1 MTEQLTPPL
10 ANVHSTQH
18 TWPVYGHKWA
28 VANLARGLHAAGGP
42 RQAYLF
48 LGPRQVGKSTL
59 VRAFATALF
68 CTGEEKPC
76 GHCRSC
82 TLMAHGNHPD
92 FHAIAPL
99 DGNDPPRV
107 DRIAGKL
114 YQQQAEELVSAA
126 WLRPFEGAHK
136 LFHIQDAQ
144 KATSDRFLN
153 LLLKTVEE
161 PPDSTIICIT
171 ALDRDSV
178 LPTIVSRC
186 QVFDLQPLDHATVA
200 QALVTGWQAPSDQAA
215 LLARLSA
222 GRLGWAVEQA
232 QRPAMWQ
239 ERQVRLEQMWALL
252 RADRNQ
258 RLALSEQMAGRNA
271 QLYAMLELWA
281 SWWRDVM
288 LVQAGGGD
296 ACCNTDFRA
305 VLEQH
310 AQAFAPVQV
319 MDYIRT
325 MRRVEQSLRTNVN
338 ARLALDVMLL
348 RLPHL
353 A

>member
-1 MTEQLTPPL
+1 MNQKLSPPP
-10 ANVHSTQH
+10 ANAHTTQH

-28 VANLARGLHAAGGP
+28 VSNLARGLHAAGGP

-68 CTGEEKPC
+68 CTGSEKPC

-82 TLMAHGNHPD
+82 TLMAHGSHPD
-92 FHAIAPL
+92 FHSVAPL
-99 DGNDPPRV
+99 DAGDPPRV

-126 WLRPFEGAHK
+126 WLRPFEGAYK

-178 LPTIVSRC
+178 LPTIVSRS
-186 QVFDLQPLDHATVA
+186 QVFDLRPLDHATVA
-200 QALVTGWQAPSDQAA
+200 QALVAGWHVPSDQAA

-239 ERQVRLEQMWALL
+239 ERQVHLEQMWALL
-252 RADRNQ
+252 RADCNQ
-258 RLALSEQMAGRNA
+258 RLALSEQMAGRSA
-271 QLYAMLELWA
+271 QLYAMIELWA

-288 LVQAGGGD
+288 LVQAGADD
-296 ACCNTDFRA
+296 ACSNTDFRT

-310 AQAFAPVQV
+310 AQAVAPVQV
-319 MDYIRT
+319 TDYIKT

-348 RLPHL
+348 RLPHM

>member
-1 MTEQLTPPL
+1 MVAQ
-10 ANVHSTQH
+10 HSPSHPNPNAQNA
-18 TWPVYGHKWA
+18 WPVYGHRWA
-28 VANLARGLHAAGGP
+28 VRNLARALAAPGGT

-68 CTGEEKPC
+68 CTGEAKPC

-82 TLMAHGNHPD
+82 TLMAHGSHSD
-92 FHAIAPL
+92 YHTVAPM
-99 DGNDPPRV
+99 DGGDPPKI
-107 DRIAGKL
+107 DRITGKL
-114 YQQQAEELVSAA
+114 YQEQAENLVADA

-144 KATSDRFLN
+144 RATTDRFLN

-161 PPDSTIICIT
+161 PPESTIICIT
-171 ALDRDSV
+171 ALDRESV

-186 QVFDLQPLDHATVA
+186 QVFDLQPLDHPTIT
-200 QALVTGWQAPSDQAA
+200 QALVEGWNVPHEQAA

-239 ERQVRLEQMWALL
+239 ERQTRLEQLWALL
-252 RADRNQ
+252 RADRNE
-258 RLALSEQMAGRNA
+258 RLALSEQMAGRST

-281 SWWRDVM
+281 VWWRDVM
-288 LVQAGGGD
+288 LVQAGGAD
-296 ACCNTDFRA
+296 ACCNTDFRPE
-305 VLEQH
+305 LERQ
-310 AQAFAPVQV
+310 AQALRPEQV
-319 MDYIRT
+319 RDYIRT

-353 A
+353 T